1 MLGTLGGPEPS
12 PSLGFISSNKKTA
25 GFLLIGSYEI
35 KKNQKKLPRSFF
47 WEFSPKNSTHKIIQ
61 VLTAVVA
68 DAFAALNTDGSVYAW
83 GGFISGGHLGAA
95 RHELREAGKGINKMI
110 KIKQLVN

>member
-1 MLGTLGGPEPS
+1 M
-12 PSLGFISSNKKTA
+12 
-25 GFLLIGSYEI
+25 IGSYEI

-83 GGFISGGHLGAA
+83 GGFFSGGHLGAA

-110 KIKQLVN
+110 KIKQ